1 MWIDSKVTI
10 NKQSHSCK
18 LNAGETIIEV
28 ELPYFKG
35 WNDVDSLDIDS
46 EKCEVIMSTDLGERN
61 ETIIMRCKHER
72 KSDKSRKT
80 PNTRG

>member
-10 NKQSHSCK
+10 GKQTHSCK
-18 LNAGETIIEV
+18 LNVGETISEV
-28 ELPYFKG
+28 ELPYFEG
-35 WNDVDSLDIDS
+35 WEDVDTLEINSK
-46 EKCEVIMSTDLGERN
+46 KCEVILSSDLGERN

-72 KSDKSRKT
+72 ESNKSRKT